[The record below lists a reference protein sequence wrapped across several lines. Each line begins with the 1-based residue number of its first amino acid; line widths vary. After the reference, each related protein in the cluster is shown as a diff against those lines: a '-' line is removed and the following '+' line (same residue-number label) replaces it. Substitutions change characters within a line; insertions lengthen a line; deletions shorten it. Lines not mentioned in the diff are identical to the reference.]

1 MTLPMAIHI
10 YIIFVYLCI
19 CVSIDKSQR
28 SWIAALPEAASDHDL
43 ADGHCHAMLTMHAH
57 QPSPLYCGGKKVEM
71 TTAQCFPSKELE
83 SRGGLLKTSKM
94 GRTDQVVTYEK
105 CKWAKCARRGPDLTM
120 TGITYKKYKTQT
132 QELLVLN
139 SSGSL
144 TNTNLRTNANSQNEN
159 CLPCKYGSDA

>member
-1 MTLPMAIHI
+1 MCICACICA
-10 YIIFVYLCI
+10 CI

-43 ADGHCHAMLTMHAH
+43 ADGHCLAMLTMHAH

-71 TTAQCFPSKELE
+71 TTAQCFLSKELE
-83 SRGGLLKTSKM
+83 SRGGLLKTSK
-94 GRTDQVVTYEK
+94 GAELTKWLRTK
-105 CKWAKCARRGPDLTM
+105 SANGPNVPEEALTCPRLAS
-120 TGITYKKYKTQT
+120 QT
-132 QELLVLN
+132 KSTERKQELLVLN

-144 TNTNLRTNANSQNEN
+144 TNTNLRTSANSQNEN